1 MIQIRSTLSDK
12 IDQPIMMSLI
22 DERIQNPVEGCL
34 GSLSGN
40 LAGGKLI
47 FTVHPRLSVSLHD
60 QDFDGI
66 LSFVHKYGRT
76 DLVKDNNVPF
86 SISYLVS
93 YAIHNQYN
101 MTIVKEPKEIKIDHL
116 FSDYLEHKETEF
128 DWLVQ
133 PSKKSLEID
142 LFEDRT
148 IVKDQNPLLLKTS
161 SMRQKPTILL
171 RERRN
176 DESSSRQ
183 DRQLRQ
189 INNTVKEMAKVL
201 LPSS

>member
-1 MIQIRSTLSDK
+1 
-12 IDQPIMMSLI
+12 MMSLI
-22 DERIQNPVEGCL
+22 NERIQNPAEGCL

-40 LAGGKLI
+40 LACEKII

-66 LSFVHKYGRT
+66 LSFVHKYRRT

-93 YAIHNQYN
+93 YAIHNQHN
-101 MTIVKEPKEIKIDHL
+101 MTIVKEPKGIKIDPL

-133 PSKKSLEID
+133 PSRKSLEID
-142 LFEDRT
+142 LCEDIT
-148 IVKDQNPLLLKTS
+148 LVKEQKPLLLKTN

-176 DESSSRQ
+176 EESSSSQ

-189 INNTVKEMAKVL
+189 ISNTVNEMAKVL

>member
-1 MIQIRSTLSDK
+1 
-12 IDQPIMMSLI
+12 MMSLI

-34 GSLSGN
+34 GSISGN
-40 LAGGKLI
+40 LACGKLI
-47 FTVHPRLSVSLHD
+47 FTVHPRLFVILHD

-93 YAIHNQYN
+93 YAIHNQHS
-101 MTIVKEPKEIKIDHL
+101 MTIVKEPKGIKIDPL

-128 DWLVQ
+128 DWLIQ
-133 PSKKSLEID
+133 PSREID
-142 LFEDRT
+142 IFEDRT
-148 IVKDQNPLLLKTS
+148 LVTEQNPLLLKTS

-171 RERRN
+171 RERRS
-176 DESSSRQ
+176 ESSSNQ
-183 DRQLRQ
+183 ERQLKQ
-189 INNTVKEMAKVL
+189 ISNTVSEMAKVL
-201 LPSS
+201 LPS

>member
-1 MIQIRSTLSDK
+1 
-12 IDQPIMMSLI
+12 MMSLI

-40 LAGGKLI
+40 LACGKLI
-47 FTVHPRLSVSLHD
+47 FTVHQRLSVSLHD
-60 QDFDGI
+60 QNFDGI
-66 LSFVHKYGRT
+66 LSFIHKYGRT

-93 YAIHNQYN
+93 YAIHNQHN
-101 MTIVKEPKEIKIDHL
+101 MTIVKEPKGIKIDHL

-133 PSKKSLEID
+133 PSRKSLEID
-142 LFEDRT
+142 RT
-148 IVKDQNPLLLKTS
+148 LVKEQNPLLLKTS

-171 RERRN
+171 RERRSGV
-176 DESSSRQ
+176 ESSHE
-183 DRQLRQ
+183 RQLKQ
-189 INNTVKEMAKVL
+189 ISNTVSEMAKIL
-201 LPSS
+201 LPPS